1 MLAISKTVY
10 LTLSTLTPNSLIE
23 ELQKT
28 QKTFI
33 WHSSGPKIG
42 NLENCGLKH
51 VDTPLK
57 IVSLQCSWL
66 QKLHD
71 ENFREWKAIPSHFTF
86 KFNSCLSF
94 GRKVLSSTKT
104 FCFSGVALF
113 FRTTCLF
120 VFCQIFCGLINIFY
134 WRKVHLFFVML
145 LIKA

>member
-10 LTLSTLTPNSLIE
+10 LTLLTLTLNSLIE

-71 ENFREWKAIPSHFTF
+71 ESFREWKAIPSHFTF
-86 KFNSCLSF
+86 KLIHAS
-94 GRKVLSSTKT
+94 VLVVNDIKSWVLQKH
-104 FCFSGVALF
+104 
-113 FRTTCLF
+113 F
-120 VFCQIFCGLINIFY
+120 VS
-134 WRKVHLFFVML
+134 VE
-145 LIKA
+145 